1 MPNAKL
7 ILHPDASH
15 GSWYQHHENF
25 VFETNRF
32 LGG

>member
-7 ILHPDASH
+7 ILHPDANP
-15 GSWYQHHENF
+15 GSWYQHHEDF
-25 VFETNRF
+25 VFEANRF